1 MKVIHNCSVFNFHED
16 YCINIHEELLSR
28 GHESIIERD
37 GRVYPDADF
46 TIQPDENCKNLGGK
60 GIWIGHAIPVIP
72 QNSFYYYTNFYH
84 DLHKNCDY
92 IFAYSDAWV
101 EFHKLHDLPTFSV
114 GLPKL
119 DKLFNTIEGGSI
131 LFAPTHHKKP
141 SVYSAEKVNI
151 EKLKSYGLDV
161 IVRGHPA
168 FNHDQMPL
176 LEALKKSSLV
186 ISDYSSVGLEAI
198 ALNIPTILIGDK
210 KWENEKPTVS
220 IKAEKGA
227 IRVYDSESLYN
238 AINHTLE
245 NPKELEFERLEA
257 SKLLC
262 SHLGNASKVTVDKL
276 EEIYNA

>member
-1 MKVIHNCSVFNFHED
+1 MKIIHNCSVFSFHED
-16 YCINIHEELLSR
+16 YCLNIHEELLSR
-28 GHESIIERD
+28 GHESILERD
-37 GRVYPDADF
+37 NRVYPDADF
-46 TIQPDENCKNLGGK
+46 TIQPDENCRNLGGK
-60 GIWIGHAIPVIP
+60 GIWINHAFPVIP
-72 QNSFYYYTNFYH
+72 QNSFYYCAKFYH

-92 IFAYSDAWV
+92 IFAYSRDWV
-101 EFHKLHDLPTFSV
+101 EFHKLHDLPSFNV

-119 DKLFNTIEGGSI
+119 DKLFNNIDGGSI

-141 SVYSAEKVNI
+141 EVYSAEKVDI
-151 EKLKSYGLDV
+151 EKLKNYGLDV

-168 FNHDQMPL
+168 FNSNQVPL

-210 KWENEKPTVS
+210 KWENESPTVS

-227 IRVYDSESLYN
+227 IRVYDSESLYS
-238 AINHTLE
+238 AIKHTLE

-257 SKLLC
+257 SELLC
-262 SHLGNASKVTVDKL
+262 NHLGNASKVTVDTL
-276 EEIYNA
+276 ESLVDA